1 MLETDTG
8 IEIEIALPDP
18 AATAG
23 LARRL
28 APMLRTGDVVGLA
41 GALGSG
47 KTTLARDLIAA
58 LSGHDREVPSPTFTL
73 LQTYDCDRLTVWH
86 FDLYRIERPAEI
98 FELGFEDALAD
109 GVTLVEWPERLGA
122 LLPAD
127 HLVVTLVQGPTAD
140 ARVARLAGRGGWAE
154 RLRDARLERARF
166 DHD

>member
-1 MLETDTG
+1 MSEKDTAV
-8 IEIEIALPDP
+8 EIETALPDL

-28 APMLRTGDVVGLA
+28 APLLRTGDLVGLA
-41 GALGSG
+41 GVLGSG

-58 LSGHDREVPSPTFTL
+58 LSGRDREVPSPTFTL
-73 LQTYDCDRLTVWH
+73 AQTYDCGALTVWH

-122 LLPAD
+122 LMPAD
-127 HLVVTLVQGPTAD
+127 HLMITLVQGPTAG
-140 ARVARLAGRGGWAE
+140 ARVARLTGGGAWAE
-154 RLRDARLERARF
+154 RLRGARLDRASLAQ
-166 DHD
+166 